1 MSEQLVCTTD
11 YKKKRGKLYFIDL
24 DGYLCEGVMCGLIG
38 RDEKGKPIYASP
50 DKVLELDIQKEIN
63 TQLIRHYEVDLNE
76 LMENMHSDFSF
87 GNVMNTD
94 RETSTKIT
102 SVLFLNDDYDG
113 GEIQVWYDKIESK
126 TGRIVMF
133 PSFAP
138 HRPCNF
144 SKSDRYTLITLVDG
158 KLLR

>member
-1 MSEQLVCTTD
+1 MDTLLNV
-11 YKKKRGKLYFIDL
+11 
-24 DGYLCEGVMCGLIG
+24 
-38 RDEKGKPIYASP
+38 
-50 DKVLELDIQKEIN
+50 DKFLFNDRIWKEINRANQQHFKLDIQKEIN

-76 LMENMHSDFSF
+76 LKENMHSDFSF